1 MDPKDQ
7 TLVGGRPQMTESIP
21 TSQQNTFP
29 ESGPTPKPIVGPT
42 NPQPTVNTS
51 LPPTPAPT
59 MMQSSPLDQ
68 PPPPPPVGTQ
78 IQEPSTDLKDVITP
92 SKPRGKF
99 PLITILVIL
108 IILVLGGVGYLAYSN
123 SQLKN
128 KTEVAPT
135 NNEVSLLPTPTPD
148 PYANFKTYTSKI
160 IPIEV
165 MIPNDWSVE
174 ETENVELGN
183 QKMVSAKSLDFAY
196 QGASISAGFEFRVGP
211 ISDLTKKYNTFEEFT
226 AEENKDGL
234 SDLVIFNNI
243 KFLKQGTTAKTLI
256 DKTPVTIALYTSP
269 DNTNDAI
276 IMFNKILTTFKILES
291 SETTPTPASPSAT
304 PAV

>member
-7 TLVGGRPQMTESIP
+7 TLIGEQPQIVEPDP
-21 TSQQNTFP
+21 TPQLNPFS
-29 ESGPTPKPIVGPT
+29 ESGPTMAST
-42 NPQPTVNTS
+42 NPQPPVNAP
-51 LPPTPAPT
+51 LPPIPQPT

-92 SKPRGKF
+92 SKPKGKN
-99 PLITILVIL
+99 PLVAILIIL

-123 SQLKN
+123 FLLKN
-128 KTEVAPT
+128 KTEETPT
-135 NNEVSLLPTPTPD
+135 NNEASLLPTPTPD
-148 PYANFKTYTSKI
+148 PYANFKTFKSKI

-165 MIPNDWSVE
+165 MILSEWIVE
-174 ETENVELGN
+174 ETEDIELGN
-183 QKMVSAKSLDFAY
+183 QKMVSAKSFDFAY
-196 QGASISAGFEFRVGP
+196 QGASISAGFEFRIGP

-226 AEENKDGL
+226 AEENKDGV

-256 DKTPVTIALYTSP
+256 DKTPVSIALYSSP
-269 DNTNDAI
+269 NNTNEAI
-276 IMFNKILTTFKILES
+276 ILFNKILTTFKILS
-291 SETTPTPASPSAT
+291 STETSPTPASPSAT